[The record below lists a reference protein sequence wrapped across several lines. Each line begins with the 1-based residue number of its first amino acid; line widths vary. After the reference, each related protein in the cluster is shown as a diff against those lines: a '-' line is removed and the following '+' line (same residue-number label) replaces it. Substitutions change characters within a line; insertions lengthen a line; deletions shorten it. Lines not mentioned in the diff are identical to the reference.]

1 MSTINAQID
10 GIRTLARILTPFHL
24 MRSGAVGRKSEAEH
38 LAEMLK
44 DAARTLEEARDQGH
58 IE

>member
-10 GIRTLARILTPFHL
+10 GIRTLARVLTPYHI

-38 LAEMLK
+38 LSEMLK
-44 DAARTLEEARDQGH
+44 DAARTLEQARDNGH
-58 IE
+58 FE

>member
-1 MSTINAQID
+1 MSTINAQVD
-10 GIRTLARILTPFHL
+10 GVRTLARILTPQHL

-38 LAEMLK
+38 LSEMLK
-44 DAARTLEEARDQGH
+44 DAARTMEDARDRGN